1 MQEGNNK
8 YQSRDKQNKE
18 VFKRKENINEIK
30 HWIIEKINDLDK
42 PLIDSD
48 KRKKTQKNLK
58 I

>member
-48 KRKKTQKNLK
+48 KRKKTQKT
-58 I
+58 

>member
-1 MQEGNNK
+1 MQEGNTK
-8 YQSRDKQNKE
+8 YQSRQKQNKE

-48 KRKKTQKNLK
+48 KRKKTQKT
-58 I
+58 